1 MLHYIIYHVIGLPFR
16 TCLRTPTVY
25 FPFKQ
30 VRVELADSVT
40 EIESGHLR
48 IPAAPFVLGKNRR
61 LRMDK
66 MSARAKYGPPIPPLL
81 PPPPPLLLVETGR
94 ALLIRQFER
103 VGEFGF

>member
-30 VRVELADSVT
+30 VRVELAESVT

-48 IPAAPFVLGKNRR
+48 IPAAAFVLGKNRR

-66 MSARAKYGPPIPPLL
+66 MSARAKYGPPIPSTSAATAATVA
-81 PPPPPLLLVETGR
+81 VETGR